1 MPITV
6 RAYAPAD
13 IPAMTAI
20 WNQVVEEGNAF
31 PQLETLRPDEAEKFF
46 ASQSFCGV
54 AEGQDGIAGMYILH
68 PNNVGRCGHLSNA
81 SYAVDKHCRGG
92 GVGELLVRHS
102 IQAAAGLGFRVLQ
115 FNVVVAANLPAIRLY
130 EKLGFQRLGTI
141 PGGFLRKDGGYEDI
155 LLFYLPLV

>member
-31 PQLETLRPDEAEKFF
+31 PQLETLRPDEAENFF

-54 AEGQDGIAGMYILH
+54 AEGQDGIAAVSYTHLC
-68 PNNVGRCGHLSNA
+68 GR
-81 SYAVDKHCRGG
+81 
-92 GVGELLVRHS
+92 
-102 IQAAAGLGFRVLQ
+102 QA
-115 FNVVVAANLPAIRLY
+115 
-130 EKLGFQRLGTI
+130 
-141 PGGFLRKDGGYEDI
+141 
-155 LLFYLPLV
+155 